1 MTVDLQKVKER
12 LIKEGVVND
21 VKYYESENELAIN
34 EDYFIYD
41 QETGESDLYY
51 ISVTTD
57 KDNTRY
63 IVDTCF
69 AERDFLDRYDNQEEY
84 VRNLIEEM
92 NQELNSKKYNNKLD
106 VNQVFNAKFMGEY
119 MIKNILEKHIKDSDL
134 ELFWLAEEISDFK
147 GDIYKVYTEEQVSKV
162 FERAY
167 NKDKEATLEYIN
179 YLLEFKDS
187 YNENYNEVVL
197 DAIVCQTIEGSSSSC
212 YWNNYACKFMPREM
226 LKDVLYTLSSIDT
239 FNKVRVV
246 KNENEE
252 YIEVTLKN
260 NQKVMVLT
268 EEHDNDV
275 FYTAT
280 DIDSK
285 SCYKDVKTLYTLD
298 RLISFLEDS
307 GLAF

>member
-57 KDNTRY
+57 KDNTHY
-63 IVDTCF
+63 VVDTHF
-69 AERDFLDRYDNQEEY
+69 AERDFLDRYDNQEDY
-84 VRNLIEEM
+84 IRNLIEEM
-92 NQELNSKKYNNKLD
+92 NQELNPKKDNNKLD

-167 NKDKEATLEYIN
+167 NKDKEATLEYVN
-179 YLLEFKDS
+179 YLLGFKDF
-187 YNENYNEVVL
+187 YNENYNEIVL
-197 DAIVCQTIEGSSSSC
+197 DAVVCQTIEGSSSSC
-212 YWNNYACKFMPREM
+212 YWNNYSCKFMPREM
-226 LKDVLYTLSSIDT
+226 LKDVLYTLSSIDI

-260 NQKVMVLT
+260 KQKVMVLT

-280 DIDSK
+280 HIDSK